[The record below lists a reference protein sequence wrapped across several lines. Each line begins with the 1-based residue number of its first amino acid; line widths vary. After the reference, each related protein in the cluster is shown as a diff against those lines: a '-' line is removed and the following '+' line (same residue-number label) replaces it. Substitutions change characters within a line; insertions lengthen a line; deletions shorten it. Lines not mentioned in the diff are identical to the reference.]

1 MNTYKR
7 NVFGLFFLSYFAV
20 YAVSPIIYTLSA
32 GKASEVIKGETKVS
46 SFADGCQVFLL
57 EAVLAKFIL
66 READPS
72 GSAAVKF
79 LGMKKRAVLPEKG
92 LEKTPYPEVSFRED
106 APLFLPAPLACRTG
120 DSVTTTGGG
129 EHRPLF
135 LCHSPPASKPLPA

>member
-32 GKASEVIKGETKVS
+32 AKASEITNRKTEVS
-46 SFADGCQVFLL
+46 SFAGGCQVLLL
-57 EAVLAKFIL
+57 EKVWGNFIHG
-66 READPS
+66 EAEPS
-72 GSAAVKF
+72 GSGPVKF
-79 LGMKKRAVLPEKG
+79 LVTKKRAVLPEKG

-120 DSVTTTGGG
+120 DNVTTAGGG
-129 EHRPLF
+129 EHRPLY
-135 LCHSPPASKPLPA
+135 LCHSPPASQPLPA